1 MSQFLVLLLLIGALL
16 LPVIGAVGL
25 RLLRP
30 RLNDRRFYSVATV
43 LFGITVFSVVV
54 LARSD
59 VATIRL
65 AGLAIL
71 LPDNGLPEIP
81 TQLLPASDGQAID
94 PVTGATNQPTTPLL
108 PPLEQATATEIR
120 TALTPITTLQPTD
133 TLSITATL
141 IPPTETPIP
150 PTATLVPPTETP
162 IPPTATLVPPTETPI
177 PPTATAA
184 PAGPRRYTIQSGDTL
199 RGIAERFGVTVQA
212 ILRANKLTAA
222 QADALRPGQELVIP

>member
-1 MSQFLVLLLLIGALL
+1 MPQILVLLLLIGALL

-30 RLNDRRFYSVATV
+30 RLNDRIFYSVAA
-43 LFGITVFSVVV
+43 LIFGITVFSVVV

-71 LPDNGLPEIP
+71 LPDDGPLELP
-81 TQLLPASDGQAID
+81 TQFVPTSDGSLSD
-94 PVTGATNQPTTPLL
+94 PVTGATNQPTTPIA
-108 PPLEQATATEIR
+108 PLEQATATEIS
-120 TALTPITTLQPTD
+120 TALPPITPLQPTD
-133 TLSITATL
+133 AIAITATL

-150 PTATLVPPTETP
+150 PTETP
-162 IPPTATLVPPTETPI
+162 IPPTETPI

-212 ILRANKLTAA
+212 ILRANNLSAA